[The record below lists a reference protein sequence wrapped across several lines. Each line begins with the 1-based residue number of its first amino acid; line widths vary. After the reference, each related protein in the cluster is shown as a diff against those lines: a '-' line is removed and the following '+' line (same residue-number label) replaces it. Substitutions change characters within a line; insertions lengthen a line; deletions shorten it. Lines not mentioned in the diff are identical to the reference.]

1 MDRIKKKWRLA
12 ENDSALGPVLVSQTL
27 RSDSQTVCGHSSVTA
42 GCRTG
47 RGWRCQWSTVARCV
61 HLDKRTHADTPSAKQ
76 QGEAVRES
84 LSSVSMTGRWRWRTF
99 VVVFPPLWVIVS
111 EPRCSSNVQCCT
123 RAFHPSYSTFICMF
137 LCTPLLSVLG
147 GWMHQRVFMYVR
159 HAPVCILL
167 FTCPCL
173 RRCDRNH
180 ASAASFST
188 ISRVRLASLWKTEY
202 SWAWKT
208 SHVHSWPIRPLQSGE
223 EEQSY
228 GAFIHKLL
236 LLKFR

>member
-1 MDRIKKKWRLA
+1 MTQLSGLFWLA
-12 ENDSALGPVLVSQTL
+12 RHFG
-27 RSDSQTVCGHSSVTA
+27 QTVRLCVGARQWQPAA
-42 GCRTG
+42 GRAVG
-47 RGWRCQWSTVARCV
+47 GVASDQLWHAVCIWTNAHMLTRRVPNSRARQSASHCPLSARQGDGGGV
-61 HLDKRTHADTPSAKQ
+61 HL
-76 QGEAVRES
+76 
-84 LSSVSMTGRWRWRTF
+84 LL
-99 VVVFPPLWVIVS
+99 FPPLWVIVS

-123 RAFHPSYSTFICMF
+123 RAFHPSYLTLICMF
-137 LCTPLLSVLG
+137 LCTPVLSVLS
-147 GWMHQRVFMYVR
+147 GWMHQRVFMYVW
-159 HAPVCILL
+159 HALVCILL

-188 ISRVRLASLWKTEY
+188 ISRVRLASLWKTERF
-202 SWAWKT
+202 WAWKT

-223 EEQSY
+223 EEQRY